1 VLKLEA
7 VSTSYGPI
15 KVLRNVSLH
24 AKKGEITCLLG
35 SNGAG
40 KTTTIKTILGLVK
53 PNSGIITLEGRQIQ
67 GLKTA
72 DIIKAG
78 VAVVPEGRRIFP
90 KMTVYENL
98 LLGGS
103 LIKDKNIIQSNLK
116 KMYDLF
122 PRLAER
128 KNQIAGTMSGGE
140 QQMLAIARAL
150 MSNPKLLLLDEP
162 SLGLAPILIKE
173 IFDIIVQINKEGTTV
188 LLIEQNAFKALS
200 ISHAAYI
207 MQKGEIVQQSTGQE
221 GISIEEIKAAYLKKQ
236 AG

>member
-53 PNSGIITLEGRQIQ
+53 PNSGMITLEGRQIQ

>member
-1 VLKLEA
+1 MLNLQGIFTNYGA
-7 VSTSYGPI
+7 V
-15 KVLRNVSLH
+15 KVLRDVSLE

-53 PNSGIITLEGRQIQ
+53 PTSGTIDLEGKMIHP
-67 GLKTA
+67 LKPVE
-72 DIIKAG
+72 IIRSG
-78 VAVVPEGRRIFP
+78 VAVVPEGRRVFP
-90 KMTVYENL
+90 KMSVYENL
-98 LLGGS
+98 LLGCS
-103 LIKDKNIIQSNLK
+103 HVKDKALIQSNLQ
-116 KMYDLF
+116 KMYELF
-122 PRLAER
+122 PRLEER
-128 KNQIAGTMSGGE
+128 KNQTAGTMSGGE
-140 QQMLAIARAL
+140 QQMLAMARAL

-173 IFDIIVQINKEGTTV
+173 IFDIIVEINKQGTTI

-207 MQKGEIVQQSTGQE
+207 MQKGEIVQSSRGQD
-221 GISIEEIKAAYLKKQ
+221 GISKEQIKAAYLKKQ

>member
-1 VLKLEA
+1 MLKLEA